1 MPLLDHFHPPIADK
15 APWTSIGTFWITAMV
30 RSLNRSLPN
39 QGFRAFAH
47 VYLGHMV
54 EADVAE
60 FEFESDA
67 GDWGNSGGGL
77 ALATEVAPA
86 PVLTFSPRYPDEFE
100 VQIRDTKKGMTLVA
114 AIEIV
119 SPAIKDR
126 EETRAK
132 LVSKCVGYLQI
143 GVGVVLVD
151 PVTNRSA
158 NLHNLLMSELCGKKL
173 PRLPDTPTYVSSY
186 RPVGA
191 DGDHTLEVWP
201 YEAPVGQSIPSVPLP
216 LRRGPSVMIDLEGTY
231 LEALADNGF
240 PPAEPRLP
248 T

>member
-1 MPLLDHFHPPIADK
+1 MRTF
-15 APWTSIGTFWITAMV
+15 IGGST
-30 RSLNRSLPN
+30 L
-39 QGFRAFAH
+39 
-47 VYLGHMV
+47 

-60 FEFESDA
+60 FEC
-67 GDWGNSGGGL
+67 GSGISWEHPSGGL
-77 ALATEVAPA
+77 ASATEVIPP
-86 PVLTFSPRYPDEFE
+86 PVLTFCALFPDEFE
-100 VQIRDTKKGMTLVA
+100 VHICDTGKGLTLVA
-114 AIEIV
+114 AILIV
-119 SPAIKDR
+119 SPANKDR

-132 LVSKCVGYLQI
+132 LVSKCIGYLQI

-158 NLHNLLMSELCGKKL
+158 NLHNLLMTELCGKKL

-186 RPVGA
+186 RPVGQ

-231 LEALADNGF
+231 LEALADNGI
-240 PPAEPRLP
+240 PPSN
-248 T
+248 

>member
-1 MPLLDHFHPPIADK
+1 MPLLDHFHPPVADK

-30 RSLNRSLPN
+30 RSLNRSLPD

-54 EADVAE
+54 EANVAE
-60 FEFESDA
+60 FEYDSNSDA
-67 GDWGNSGGGL
+67 SDWESSTGGL

-86 PVLTFSPRYPDEFE
+86 PVLTFSPQYPDEFE
-100 VQIRDTKKGMTLVA
+100 VQIRDTKKGMALVA
-114 AIEIV
+114 AIEVV
-119 SPAIKDR
+119 SPANKDR

-132 LVSKCVGYLQI
+132 LVSKCIGYLQI

-158 NLHNLLMSELCGKKL
+158 NLHNLLMAQLGGKKA
-173 PRLPDTPTYVSSY
+173 PRLPGTPTYVSSY
-186 RPVGA
+186 RPVGQ

-201 YEAPVGQSIPSVPLP
+201 YEAPVGQSIPTVPLP
-216 LRRGPSVMIDLEGTY
+216 LRRGSSVMIDLEGTY

-240 PPAEPRLP
+240 APS

>member
-1 MPLLDHFHPPIADK
+1 MPLLDHFHPPVADK
-15 APWTSIGTFWITAMV
+15 APWTSIGSTWIVALMK
-30 RSLNRSLPN
+30 SLNRTLPEH
-39 QGFRAFAH
+39 GFRAFAN
-47 VYLGHMV
+47 VYLGHIV

-60 FEFESDA
+60 FEYDSGN
-67 GDWGNSGGGL
+67 GDWGNSDGGL
-77 ALATEVAPA
+77 AVATCVAPA
-86 PVLTFSPRYPDEFE
+86 PVLTFSPQYSDEFE

-119 SPAIKDR
+119 SPANKDR

-132 LVSKCVGYLQI
+132 LVSKCIGYLQI

-158 NLHNLLMSELCGKKL
+158 NLHNLLMTELCGKKL
-173 PRLPDTPTYVSSY
+173 PRLPNTPTCVSSY
-186 RPVGA
+186 RPVGQ

-201 YEAPVGQSIPSVPLP
+201 YLAPVGQSIPSVPLP

-240 PPAEPRLP
+240 PPSN
-248 T
+248 